1 MTPRRKKRLLIL
13 LGALL
18 IVFSLGFGAYPYLA
32 VTAPVGA
39 SAVAV
44 EGWIP
49 DAMMPAVKAEI
60 DRRGY
65 ASVYTTGTIRPFS
78 YYLKKG
84 EAIDVVLSGP
94 VRGEVRMNVSGIGG
108 AGFLLIAGT
117 DTLINQLVTGEPHRY
132 STHLPNPVDHLRVVS
147 FNTSVPPAELDNI
160 FVNYLRISWVNVHEI
175 SRSVEFVHADSTRA
189 QAWPTYAHA
198 SAAYLERL
206 GISAERIIIAPAKD
220 PTVSRTLANAQG
232 FALRAKENGLGKV
245 DVLSLGVH
253 ARRSRKMYRKA
264 CGDAMEVGVIA
275 LRDPEA
281 PPGEWWKSLRGWF
294 KVAKELAGVPVSSLF
309 EAEEVESKP

>member
-13 LGALL
+13 LGTLL
-18 IVFSLGFGAYPYLA
+18 FLLALGFGAYPYLA

-39 SAVAV
+39 NAVAV

-60 DRRGY
+60 DQRGY
-65 ASVYTTGTIRPFS
+65 STVYTTGTIRPFS
-78 YYLKKG
+78 YYLKNG
-84 EAIDVVLSGP
+84 EAIDVVLSAP

-108 AGFLLIAGT
+108 AGFMLIAGS
-117 DTLINQLVTGEPHRY
+117 DTLINQKVTGEPHRY
-132 STHLPNPVDHLRVVS
+132 STHLPQAVDHLRLVS
-147 FNTSVPPAELDNI
+147 FNTSLPPAELDNI
-160 FVNYLRISWVNVHEI
+160 FVKYLRISWINVHEI
-175 SRSVEFVHADSTRA
+175 SRSIEFVRVDSTRSP
-189 QAWPTYAHA
+189 AWPTYAHA

-206 GISAERIIIAPAKD
+206 GIGSEKIIIAPATD

-232 FALRAKENGLGKV
+232 FALRAKEQGLNKV

-264 CGDAMEVGVIA
+264 CGGTMEVGVIA

-281 PPGEWWKSLRGWF
+281 PPGEWWKSVRGWF

-309 EAEEVESKP
+309 DAEDVASEP

>member
-1 MTPRRKKRLLIL
+1 MTPRRKKRLLVLLGVLLIL
-13 LGALL
+13 L
-18 IVFSLGFGAYPYLA
+18 VLGFGAYPYLA

-39 SAVAV
+39 NAAAV

-60 DRRGY
+60 DQRGY
-65 ASVYTTGTIRPFS
+65 SSVYTTGTIRPFT
-78 YYLKKG
+78 YYLKNE
-84 EAIDVVLSGP
+84 EAIDVVLSAP

-108 AGFLLIAGT
+108 AGFMLIAGT
-117 DTLINQLVTGEPHRY
+117 DTLINQKVTGDPHRY
-132 STHLPNPVDHLRVVS
+132 STHLPKAVDHLRLVS

-160 FVNYLRISWVNVHEI
+160 FVKYLRISWINVHEI
-175 SRSVEFVHADSTRA
+175 SRAVEFVYADSTRSP
-189 QAWPTYAHA
+189 AWPTYAHA

-206 GISAERIIIAPAKD
+206 GISSEKIIIAPATD

-232 FALRAKENGLGKV
+232 FALRAKEHGLNKV
-245 DVLSLGVH
+245 DVISLGVH

-264 CGDAMEVGVIA
+264 CGDGIEVGVIA

-281 PPGEWWKSLRGWF
+281 PPGEWWKSVRGWF

-309 EAEEVESKP
+309 EAEEVAGEP